1 MMKPIIRKA
10 ILVFALFSVTYFIQ
24 AQVKPL
30 GNAEDKIVEVSAK
43 PYKILTNGK
52 QITIQSKQD
61 IRSVMVWTSNG
72 HRIVE
77 QKDVNAATYKFT
89 VPSKEKVLFLML
101 ETANGKRFTD
111 KIGVQ

>member
-1 MMKPIIRKA
+1 MKPVILKA
-10 ILVFALFSVTYFIQ
+10 ILVFTLFNVTNFIK

-30 GNAEDKIVEVSAK
+30 GNAEEKTAEVPAK

-77 QKDVNAATYKFT
+77 QKDINAATYKFN
-89 VPSKEKVLFLML
+89 VPGKEKILFVML
-101 ETANGKRFTD
+101 ETFNGKRFTE

>member
-1 MMKPIIRKA
+1 MKPIIRKA
-10 ILVFALFSVTYFIQ
+10 ILVFALLSVTHFIQ
-24 AQVKPL
+24 AQVKPP
-30 GNAEDKIVEVSAK
+30 GSAEEKIAVVSGK

-61 IRSVMVWTSNG
+61 IRSVMVWTSGG

-77 QKDVNAATYKFT
+77 QKDVNASTYKFT
-89 VPSKEKVLFLML
+89 VPAKEKVLFLML
-101 ETANGKRFTD
+101 ETTNGKRFTD

>member
-1 MMKPIIRKA
+1 MKPIIRKA
-10 ILVFALFSVTYFIQ
+10 ILVFALFNVTHFMQ
-24 AQVKPL
+24 AQVKPP
-30 GNAEDKIVEVSAK
+30 GNAEEKIAEASAK

-61 IRSVMVWTSNG
+61 IRSVMVWTAGG

-77 QKDVNAATYKFT
+77 QKAVNASTYKFT
-89 VPSKEKVLFLML
+89 VPGKEKVLFLML
-101 ETANGKRFTD
+101 ETTKGKRFTD